1 MLPPVIEITSK
12 KEITLIALIIFCM
25 REIWIQAFAK
35 ATPVILG
42 ACLFSGFALL
52 PLYLI
57 GKSLQAQDQYLQ
69 NYYPDGEPR
78 NGRTIGTIREFK
90 RLDQQA
96 IR

>member
-1 MLPPVIEITSK
+1 
-12 KEITLIALIIFCM
+12 M
-25 REIWIQAFAK
+25 REIWRQAFAK

-57 GKSLQAQDQYLQ
+57 GKSLQAQDQYLH

-78 NGRTIGTIREFK
+78 NGRTIGTIREYK
-90 RLDQQA
+90 HLDQQA

>member
-1 MLPPVIEITSK
+1 MK
-12 KEITLIALIIFCM
+12 
-25 REIWIQAFAK
+25 EIWIQAFAK

-57 GKSLQAQDQYLQ
+57 GKSLQAQDQYLH

-78 NGRTIGTIREFK
+78 NGRTIGTIREYK
-90 RLDQQA
+90 HLDQQA